1 MGRFMKTWQ
10 IQDAKAR
17 LSELIRSAENEGPQ
31 DITFH
36 GKSVAV
42 LVSRETFDRLSGGG
56 ESLAAFM
63 QRSPLCGLDEVD
75 LERDRSLTRESSL

>member
-1 MGRFMKTWQ
+1 MKTWQ

-17 LSELIRSAENEGPQ
+17 LSELIRSAANEGPQ
-31 DITFH
+31 EITLH

-42 LVSRETFDRLSGGG
+42 LISREAFDRLSGGG

-63 QRSPLCGLDEVD
+63 QRSPLYGLDEID
-75 LERDRSLTRESSL
+75 LERDQSLTREVNV

>member
-1 MGRFMKTWQ
+1 MKTWQ

-31 DITFH
+31 EITFH

-42 LVSRETFDRLSGGG
+42 LVSREAFDRLTGGG
-56 ESLAAFM
+56 ESLAVFM
-63 QRSPLCGLDEVD
+63 QRSPMYGLDEID
-75 LERDRSLTRESSL
+75 LGRDQSLTREVSL